1 MFFKKLKNEENYLEF
16 KNIINDIRLHEKVK
30 EMNNYMQHSSTSCY
44 NHCLHVAYYTY
55 LVCKKFKL
63 DYFSATRAAMLHDFF
78 LYDWHEHR
86 KVNSFKELHAFS
98 HPKIALE
105 NSLKNFT
112 LNDLEK
118 DVIVKHMWP
127 LTIKLPKYKESY
139 IVTFVDKYCAT
150 VEFFKYLNKK
160 YKLRMVY
167 RYAYIFLT
175 ILFVRF

>member
-16 KNIINDIRLHEKVK
+16 KNIINDIRLNEKVK

-55 LVCKKFKL
+55 LICKKFGL
-63 DYFSATRAAMLHDFF
+63 DYFSASRAAMLHDFF
-78 LYDWHEHR
+78 LYDWHDHR
-86 KVNSFKELHAFS
+86 KVNSFRELHAFS

-118 DVIVKHMWP
+118 DVIVKLYRISKDEIEYILETPNHKKGTP
-127 LTIKLPKYKESY
+127 RPSRGFFICACKALLP
-139 IVTFVDKYCAT
+139 A
-150 VEFFKYLNKK
+150 
-160 YKLRMVY
+160 
-167 RYAYIFLT
+167 AP
-175 ILFVRF
+175 